1 MVANDARWF
10 QNLSDLCDFCNRYKR
25 LPTVKE
31 GAKSSTGTDL
41 YNWLRAQKDAY
52 NKHSLASNRISALEK
67 NLGSLWSGY
76 LMGAPGVVMEEI
88 PDRGTDFS
96 ISTAYH
102 RGLIDINIYTRL
114 LRKGVLYLR
123 EYLSTGGEVDEQ
135 KLYKLLVER
144 GVSLP
149 EWWIFGLYKNIES
162 VVRSRKWSF
171 LEFYVRG
178 SSEEL
183 RDIRLY
189 GDAAKS
195 VLGKA
200 SRYDRYVVIRRCT
213 GETLESIAK
222 YYGVTKEPIRQRLK
236 KNYRR
241 ILYIYNRMLEGD
253 FTDTTSKVS
262 NKDPLSVGIRD
273 LNLSV
278 RAYNCLVRS
287 LPSRGSSTIGE
298 FLNTCDYHISD
309 ATELLSIL
317 KNRVNR
323 GLGAVTAGE
332 ISRTLV
338 DYCNKNNIPY
348 K

>member
-25 LPTVKE
+25 LPTVKDN
-31 GAKSSTGTDL
+31 ALSTVGTDL
-41 YNWLRAQKDAY
+41 CSWIRNQKTAY
-52 NKHSLASNRISALEK
+52 NNKTLNSNRVEALEK
-67 NLGSLWSGY
+67 YLGTLWKNY
-76 LMGAPGVVMEEI
+76 LLGTTSVVMDTI
-88 PDRGTDFS
+88 PDKGLDFS
-96 ISTAYH
+96 ITTLYH
-102 RGLIDINIYTRL
+102 RGLIDIKTYSQ
-114 LRKGVLYLR
+114 LRERNVLYLKQ
-123 EYLSTGGEVDEQ
+123 YLSVGGKVDEQ

-149 EWWIFGLYKNIES
+149 EWWVFGLYKNIES
-162 VVRSRKWSF
+162 VVRNRKWSF
-171 LEFYVRG
+171 LEFYVRD

-195 VLGKA
+195 VLGKV

-222 YYGVTKEPIRQRLK
+222 YYGVTKEPIRQRLR

-241 ILYIYNRMLEGD
+241 ILYVYNRMSEGD
-253 FTDTTSKVS
+253 FIDTTSKVS

-287 LPSRGSSTIGE
+287 LPNRGGSTIGE
-298 FLNTCDYHISD
+298 FLNTCDYRISD